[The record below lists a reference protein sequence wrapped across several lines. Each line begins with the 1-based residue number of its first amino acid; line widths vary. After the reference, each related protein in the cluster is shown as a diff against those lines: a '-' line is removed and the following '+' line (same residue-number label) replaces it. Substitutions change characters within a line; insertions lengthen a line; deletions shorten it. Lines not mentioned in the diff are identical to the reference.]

1 MDFHRRFFPMNT
13 RRPDSSAV
21 LSGSLLLAHPS
32 LLDPHFRRTVVLL
45 STHDADGAMGVV
57 LNRPMGKS
65 LGDLDPAFALGALS
79 QVPLFE
85 GGPVQT
91 SQVILCAWRPH
102 PEQDGYQL
110 MFGIDPEKAGELS
123 AEEGVYLRAFLGY
136 AGWTGGQLES
146 ELKGNTWVVSPLV
159 ADLLD
164 DTPDERLW
172 RDLLGQID
180 HEWKLLANE
189 PEDPSL
195 N

>member
-1 MDFHRRFFPMNT
+1 MNA
-13 RRPDSSAV
+13 RRPESSAV
-21 LSGSLLLAHPS
+21 LAGSLLLAHPA
-32 LLDPHFRRTVVLL
+32 LKDPHFRRTVVLL

-57 LNRPMGKS
+57 LNRPAGKS
-65 LGDLDPAFALGALS
+65 LGELDPAFALGALA

-91 SQVILCAWRPH
+91 TQVILCAWRPH

-110 MFGIDPEKAGELS
+110 MFGIDPEKATELS
-123 AEEGVYLRAFLGY
+123 QEEGVYLRAFLGH
-136 AGWTGGQLES
+136 AGWTGGQLDNEM
-146 ELKGNTWVVSPLV
+146 KQNTWVVSPLV

-164 DTPDERLW
+164 DKPDERLW

>member
-1 MDFHRRFFPMNT
+1 MNRRRPMNA
-13 RRPDSSAV
+13 RRPESSAV
-21 LSGSLLLAHPS
+21 LAGSLLLAHPA
-32 LLDPHFRRTVVLL
+32 LNDPHFRRTVVLL

-57 LNRPMGKS
+57 LNRPAGKC
-65 LGDLDPAFALGALS
+65 LGELDPAFALGALA

-110 MFGIDPEKAGELS
+110 MFGIDPEKASELS
-123 AEEGVYLRAFLGY
+123 GEEGVYLRAFLGY
-136 AGWTGGQLES
+136 AGWTGGQLEN
-146 ELKGNTWVVSPLV
+146 EMKQNTWVMSPLV

-164 DTPDERLW
+164 DKPDERLW

>member
-1 MDFHRRFFPMNT
+1 MNARRSE
-13 RRPDSSAV
+13 SSAV
-21 LSGSLLLAHPS
+21 LAGSLLLAHPA
-32 LLDPHFRRTVVLL
+32 LKDPHFRRTVVLL

-57 LNRPMGKS
+57 LNRPAGKC
-65 LGDLDPAFALGALS
+65 LGELDPAFALGALA

-110 MFGIDPEKAGELS
+110 MFGIDPEKAAELS
-123 AEEGVYLRAFLGY
+123 QEEGVYLRAFLGY
-136 AGWTGGQLES
+136 AGWTGGQLDNEM
-146 ELKGNTWVVSPLV
+146 KQNTWVISPLV

-164 DTPDERLW
+164 DKPDERLW
-172 RDLLGQID
+172 RDLLGQIN